1 MFITLLRLRRG
12 FNVRS
17 LAHLYNVG
25 ETTIRRIFTTWV
37 MFMFHHFKDHKE
49 LIFPNRVVL
58 KTVAPAVFRK
68 FKNIRCSIDCTEFFC
83 EVPQDYG
90 RQGNTYSS
98 YKHHCTMK
106 CLIAVTPTGGA
117 CFVSHLYEGS
127 IDDVRIFQESGILD
141 FIKPGDSI
149 LVDKGFTV
157 QELLL
162 VKQAKVFIPPFLGKR
177 DKFTKE
183 EILLTKKIA
192 KARIHVERFN
202 ERLKKFRLLDKT
214 IPLILTP
221 IVSQLVYVACCLVN
235 FQDCLCK

>member
-49 LIFPNRVVL
+49 LIFPNRDVL
-58 KTVAPAVFRK
+58 KTFAPAVFRK
-68 FKNIRCSIDCTEFFC
+68 FKNIRCSIDCTEFF
-83 EVPQDYG
+83 VKFHKIMVDKATLIQAT
-90 RQGNTYSS
+90 N
-98 YKHHCTMK
+98 HCTMK
-106 CLIAVTPTGGA
+106 CLIAVTPGGA
-117 CFVSHLYEGS
+117 CFVSDLYEGS

-157 QELLL
+157 QE
-162 VKQAKVFIPPFLGKR
+162 VKI
-177 DKFTKE
+177 
-183 EILLTKKIA
+183 
-192 KARIHVERFN
+192 
-202 ERLKKFRLLDKT
+202 
-214 IPLILTP
+214 
-221 IVSQLVYVACCLVN
+221 
-235 FQDCLCK
+235 